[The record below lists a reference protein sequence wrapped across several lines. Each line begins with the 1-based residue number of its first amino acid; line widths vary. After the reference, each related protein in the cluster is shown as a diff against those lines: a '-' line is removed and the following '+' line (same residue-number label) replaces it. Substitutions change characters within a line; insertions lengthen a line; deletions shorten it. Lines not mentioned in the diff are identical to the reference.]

1 MWRMRGIFG
10 GLCVMRKWR
19 KQQQAETDTDRAGVS
34 YLLKRSLPGEVVQ
47 RRGEEL
53 LFRQPIALHGVRGW
67 GLVLERIIQVKR
79 NVFRRVSARFRSVLS
94 VEASGGCSSSCS
106 AQSRGSPSAARDFS
120 ATRVLIFLISYCCFP
135 SVRACSI
142 ISTQNNWL

>member
-79 NVFRRVSARFRSVLS
+79 NVFRRVSARLGSAPSCLWKRAADVARAAQLSHVGVLQRR
-94 VEASGGCSSSCS
+94 ET
-106 AQSRGSPSAARDFS
+106 SPRPVCLFS
-120 ATRVLIFLISYCCFP
+120 
-135 SVRACSI
+135 
-142 ISTQNNWL
+142 